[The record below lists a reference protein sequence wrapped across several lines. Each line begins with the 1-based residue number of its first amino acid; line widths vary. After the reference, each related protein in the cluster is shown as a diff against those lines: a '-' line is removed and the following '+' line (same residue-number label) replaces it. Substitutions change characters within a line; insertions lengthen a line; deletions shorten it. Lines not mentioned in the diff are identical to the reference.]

1 MKQVTIGT
9 ATLVGLLLTLA
20 ASISTAQAQTNFREF
35 EFDSTKTYVIELLDG
50 TEITGSYIGKTI
62 ELLIIS
68 TSSIPR
74 IEIPFSQIKSIKA
87 ADASSIRGETYWFP
101 NPNATRY
108 LFAPS
113 GFNLKKG
120 EGYYQN
126 SYLVLNSVN
135 YGITDNI
142 SIGGSI
148 ELLSTLST
156 LAEGSFRP
164 VVLITP
170 KVGFPVAKDL
180 NMGAGLLFVSIPEI
194 DNNPLTGAGIAYGI
208 ATYGNIEHNAT
219 LGLGWGFVDGYWA
232 KRPLINIS
240 GMTRIRR
247 NMSLVT
253 ENWIIPIDN
262 DFDQGRYYEVVSYGV
277 RFIGKTISVDLA
289 FINNRDIADVLL
301 IGMPYV
307 DFVIKL

>member
-1 MKQVTIGT
+1 
-9 ATLVGLLLTLA
+9 
-20 ASISTAQAQTNFREF
+20 
-35 EFDSTKTYVIELLDG
+35 
-50 TEITGSYIGKTI
+50 
-62 ELLIIS
+62 
-68 TSSIPR
+68 
-74 IEIPFSQIKSIKA
+74 
-87 ADASSIRGETYWFP
+87 
-101 NPNATRY
+101 

-135 YGITDNI
+135 YGITNNI